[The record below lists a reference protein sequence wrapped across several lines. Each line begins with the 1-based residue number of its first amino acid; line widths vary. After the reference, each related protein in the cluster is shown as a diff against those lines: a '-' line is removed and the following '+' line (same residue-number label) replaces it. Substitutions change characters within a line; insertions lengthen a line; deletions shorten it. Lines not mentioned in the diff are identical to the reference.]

1 MRRLPTDREILEAIY
16 DRYYV
21 TFAAFSKEN
30 RDRDSKVYV
39 PVDLDSIAA
48 NLGVDGDIVF
58 GRLYF
63 HLDQKFRYKRD
74 DGVIVSLFQMQLGN
88 DRHCVNFPLLAS
100 ALASLRSE
108 HLRFRLATTISLISL
123 AISAAALAVSIAA
136 TFWLKSVT

>member
-21 TFAAFSKEN
+21 TFAAFSTEN
-30 RDRDSKVYV
+30 TDRDSKVYV